1 MTRIMVETIVERMAV
16 VLLWPRGVVARA
28 LKSRPREIGP
38 AGLDSSM
45 RRSGQISFRRGSRI
59 GLLLQ
64 IDQVPVHL

>member
-16 VLLWPRGVVARA
+16 VLFLPRGVVVRA
-28 LKSRPREIGP
+28 HKSRPREIGL

-45 RRSGQISFRRGSRI
+45 RRSRQISFRRGSRI

-64 IDQVPVHL
+64 IDLVPVHL